1 MPKLAKAALILAVV
15 VGVGY
20 GAYDYGLQVGS
31 ETRSVKITD
40 SRKLIDADFN
50 LFWEA
55 VDLVKQKYVGIEEV
69 KDQKLLYGA
78 IQGVLSS
85 LQDPY
90 SSFFDPA
97 EAKKFEEDLSGS
109 FGGIGAEIGI
119 RNNALTVI
127 SPLKG
132 NPAEAAGIKAGDRIL
147 EINSTSTADMDVD
160 RAVTLIRGK
169 PGTEITLKV
178 FREGWKDT
186 KDFTFKRAIIS
197 LPTLDWEIKD
207 GNIGYIKIHS
217 FNPKAVNL
225 LREAADDLISKNIKG
240 LVVDVRNNPGGYLD
254 SAVQIAG
261 YFMEPGE
268 PVVKEL
274 ERGKDPQILYSFGRP
289 VFVSIPTVALV
300 NEGSASASEILVGAL
315 RDNRGIKLVGQKTF
329 GKGSVQEV
337 EELSDGSTLKVTIA
351 EWVTPKDVKIH
362 KKGLTPDYEVKM
374 PTEGDKDPQLD
385 KALELLK
392 TR

>member
-1 MPKLAKAALILAVV
+1 MVAA
-15 VGVGY
+15 VGY
-20 GAYDYGLQVGS
+20 GAYDYGLQVGA

-40 SRKLIDADFN
+40 SRELIDADFG

-69 KDQKLLYGA
+69 SDKTLLYGA
-78 IQGVLSS
+78 IQGVLGS
-85 LQDPY
+85 LGDPY

-109 FGGIGAEIGI
+109 FGGIGAEIGL
-119 RNNALTVI
+119 RNNVLTVI

-147 EINSTSTADMDVD
+147 EINSTSTAEMSVD
-160 RAVTLIRGK
+160 EAVTIIRGK
-169 PGTEITLKV
+169 PGTEITLKI

-197 LPTLDWEIKD
+197 LPTLDWEVKD
-207 GNIGYIKIHS
+207 GDIGYIKIHN

-225 LREAADDLISKNIKG
+225 LREAADDLLNKGIKG

-261 YFMEPGE
+261 YFMEPGQ

-274 ERGKDPQILYSFGRP
+274 ERGKDPQVLYSFGRP
-289 VFVSIPTVALV
+289 AFLSIPVVALV
-300 NEGSASASEILVGAL
+300 NEGSASASEILAGAL
-315 RDNRGIKLVGQKTF
+315 RDNRNVKLVGQKTF

-337 EELSDGSTLKVTIA
+337 EELKDGSTLKVTIA

-362 KKGLTPDYEVKM
+362 KKGLTPDYEIKM
-374 PTEGDKDPQLD
+374 PEDGDKDPQLD

-392 TR
+392 Q

>member
-1 MPKLAKAALILAVV
+1 MPKLAKAALFLVV
-15 VGVGY
+15 IAGVSY

-40 SRKLIDADFN
+40 SRSLIDADFN

-55 VDLVKQKYVGIEEV
+55 VDLVKQKYVDIDGV
-69 KDQKLLYGA
+69 KDQDLLYGA
-78 IQGVLSS
+78 IQGVLGS
-85 LQDPY
+85 LDDPY

-109 FGGIGAEIGI
+109 FGGIGAEIGL
-119 RNNALTVI
+119 RGNVLTVI

-147 EINSTSTADMDVD
+147 EINSTSTADMSVD

-186 KDFTFKRAIIS
+186 KDFTFNRAIIS
-197 LPTLDWEIKD
+197 LPTLDWEVKD
-207 GNIGYIKIHS
+207 GNIGYIKIHN
-217 FNPKAVNL
+217 FNPKAVAL

-240 LVVDVRNNPGGYLD
+240 LIVDVRNNPGGYLD

-268 PVVKEL
+268 VVVKEL
-274 ERGKDPQILYSFGRP
+274 ERGKDPQALYSFGRP
-289 VFVSIPTVALV
+289 VFVSISTVVLV
-300 NEGSASASEILVGAL
+300 NEGSASASEILAGAM
-315 RDNRGIKLVGQKTF
+315 RDNRDIKLVGQKTF

-337 EELSDGSTLKVTIA
+337 EELKDGSTLKITIA
-351 EWVTPKDVKIH
+351 EWVTPKDIKIH
-362 KKGLTPDYEVKM
+362 KKGLTPDFEIKM
-374 PTEGDKDPQLD
+374 PEEGDQDPQLD

-392 TR
+392 E

>member
-1 MPKLAKAALILAVV
+1 MPKLAKAALFLVV
-15 VGVGY
+15 IAGVSY
-20 GAYDYGLQVGS
+20 GAYDYGLQIGS

-40 SRKLIDADFN
+40 SRSLIDADFN

-55 VDLVKQKYVGIEEV
+55 VDLVKQKYVGIDEV
-69 KDQKLLYGA
+69 QDQDLLYGA
-78 IQGVLSS
+78 IQGALGS
-85 LQDPY
+85 LDDPY

-109 FGGIGAEIGI
+109 FGGIGAEIGL
-119 RNNALTVI
+119 RGNVLTVI

-147 EINSTSTADMDVD
+147 EINSTSTADMSVD

-169 PGTEITLKV
+169 PGTEITLKI

-186 KDFTFKRAIIS
+186 QDFTFNRAIIS

-207 GNIGYIKIHS
+207 ENIGYIKIHN
-217 FNPKAVNL
+217 FNPKAVAL

-268 PVVKEL
+268 VVVKEL
-274 ERGKDPQILYSFGRP
+274 ERGKDPQALYSFGRP
-289 VFVSIPTVALV
+289 VFVSIPTVVLV
-300 NEGSASASEILVGAL
+300 NEGSASASEILAGAM
-315 RDNRGIKLVGQKTF
+315 RDNRDIKLVGQKTF

-337 EELSDGSTLKVTIA
+337 EELNDGSTLKITIA
-351 EWVTPKDVKIH
+351 EWVTPKDIKIH
-362 KKGLTPDYEVKM
+362 KKGLTPDFEIKM
-374 PTEGDKDPQLD
+374 PEEGEDDPQLD

-392 TR
+392 E

>member
-1 MPKLAKAALILAVV
+1 MPKLAKAALFLVV
-15 VGVGY
+15 IAGVSY
-20 GAYDYGLQVGS
+20 GAYDYGLQIGS

-40 SRKLIDADFN
+40 SRSLIDADFN

-55 VDLVKQKYVGIEEV
+55 VDLVKQKYVGIDEV
-69 KDQKLLYGA
+69 QDQDLLYGA
-78 IQGVLSS
+78 IQGALGS
-85 LQDPY
+85 LDDPY

-109 FGGIGAEIGI
+109 FGGIGAEIGL
-119 RNNALTVI
+119 RGNVLTVI

-147 EINSTSTADMDVD
+147 EINSTSTADMSVD

-169 PGTEITLKV
+169 PGTEITLKI

-186 KDFTFKRAIIS
+186 QDFTFNRAIIS

-207 GNIGYIKIHS
+207 ENIGYIKIHN
-217 FNPKAVNL
+217 FNPKAVAL

-268 PVVKEL
+268 VVVKEL
-274 ERGKDPQILYSFGRP
+274 ERGKDPQALYSFGRP
-289 VFVSIPTVALV
+289 VFVSIPTVVLV
-300 NEGSASASEILVGAL
+300 NEGSASASEILAGAM
-315 RDNRGIKLVGQKTF
+315 RDNRDIKLVGQKTF

-337 EELSDGSTLKVTIA
+337 EELKDGSTLKITIA
-351 EWVTPKDVKIH
+351 EWVTPKDIKIH
-362 KKGLTPDYEVKM
+362 KKGLTPDYEIKM
-374 PTEGDKDPQLD
+374 PEEGDQDPQLD

-392 TR
+392 E

>member
-1 MPKLAKAALILAVV
+1 MSKLAKGALIFVLVAA
-15 VGVGY
+15 VGY
-20 GAYDYGLQVGS
+20 GAYDYGLRVGS

-40 SRKLIDADFN
+40 SRELIDADFG

-69 KDQKLLYGA
+69 SDKTLLYGA
-78 IQGVLSS
+78 IQGVLGS
-85 LQDPY
+85 LGDPY

-109 FGGIGAEIGI
+109 FGGIGAEIGL

-147 EINSTSTADMDVD
+147 EINSTSTAEMSVD
-160 RAVTLIRGK
+160 EAVTIIRGK
-169 PGTEITLKV
+169 PGTEITLKI

-197 LPTLDWEIKD
+197 LPTLDWEVKD
-207 GNIGYIKIHS
+207 GNIGYIKIHN

-225 LREAADDLISKNIKG
+225 LREAADDLLNRGIKG

-261 YFMEPGE
+261 YFMEPGQ

-274 ERGKDPQILYSFGRP
+274 ERGKDPQVLYSFGRP
-289 VFVSIPTVALV
+289 TFLSVPVVALV
-300 NEGSASASEILVGAL
+300 NEGSASASEILAGAL
-315 RDNRGIKLVGQKTF
+315 RDNRDVKLVGQKTF

-337 EELSDGSTLKVTIA
+337 EELKDGSTLKVTIA

-362 KKGLTPDYEVKM
+362 KKGLAPDYEIKM
-374 PTEGDKDPQLD
+374 PEDGDKDPQLD

-392 TR
+392 Q

>member
-1 MPKLAKAALILAVV
+1 MPKLAKAALFLVV
-15 VGVGY
+15 IAGVSY

-40 SRKLIDADFN
+40 SRSLIDVDFN

-55 VDLVKQKYVGIEEV
+55 VDLVKQKYVGIDEV
-69 KDQKLLYGA
+69 QDQDLLYGA
-78 IQGVLSS
+78 IQGALGS
-85 LQDPY
+85 LDDPY

-109 FGGIGAEIGI
+109 FGGIGAEIGL
-119 RNNALTVI
+119 RGNVLTVI

-147 EINSTSTADMDVD
+147 EINSTSTADMSVD

-186 KDFTFKRAIIS
+186 QDFTFNRAIIS

-207 GNIGYIKIHS
+207 ENIGYIKIHN
-217 FNPKAVNL
+217 FNPKAVAL

-268 PVVKEL
+268 VVVKEL
-274 ERGKDPQILYSFGRP
+274 ERGKDQQALYSFGRP
-289 VFVSIPTVALV
+289 VFVSIPTIVLV
-300 NEGSASASEILVGAL
+300 NEGSASASEILAGAM
-315 RDNRGIKLVGQKTF
+315 RDNRDIKLVGQKTF

-337 EELSDGSTLKVTIA
+337 EELKDGSTLKITIA
-351 EWVTPKDVKIH
+351 EWVTPKDIKIH
-362 KKGLTPDYEVKM
+362 KKGLTPDYEIKM
-374 PTEGDKDPQLD
+374 PEEGEDDPQLD

-392 TR
+392 E

>member
-1 MPKLAKAALILAVV
+1 MPKLAKAALFLVV
-15 VGVGY
+15 IAGVSY
-20 GAYDYGLQVGS
+20 GAYDYGLQIGS

-40 SRKLIDADFN
+40 SRSLIDADFN

-55 VDLVKQKYVGIEEV
+55 VDLVKQKYVGIDEV
-69 KDQKLLYGA
+69 QDQDLLYGA
-78 IQGVLSS
+78 IQGALGS
-85 LQDPY
+85 LDDPY

-109 FGGIGAEIGI
+109 FGGIGAEIGL
-119 RNNALTVI
+119 RGNVLTVI

-147 EINSTSTADMDVD
+147 EINSTSTADMSVD

-169 PGTEITLKV
+169 PGTEITLKI

-186 KDFTFKRAIIS
+186 QDFTFNRAIIS

-207 GNIGYIKIHS
+207 ENIGYIKIHN
-217 FNPKAVNL
+217 FNPKAVAL

-268 PVVKEL
+268 VVVKEL
-274 ERGKDPQILYSFGRP
+274 ERGKDPQALYSFGRP
-289 VFVSIPTVALV
+289 VFVSIPTIVLV
-300 NEGSASASEILVGAL
+300 NEGSASASEILAGAM
-315 RDNRGIKLVGQKTF
+315 RDNRDIKLVGQKTF

-337 EELSDGSTLKVTIA
+337 EELKDGSTLKITIA
-351 EWVTPKDVKIH
+351 EWVTPKDIKIH
-362 KKGLTPDYEVKM
+362 KKGLTPDYEIKM
-374 PTEGDKDPQLD
+374 PEEGDQDPQLD

-392 TR
+392 E